1 MQRRDVHASRWDEQ
15 DELQRAARLTALG
28 EFAASVAHEVRQP
41 LTAIVMNARSGLRSL
56 GGNGPLALDEAR
68 ACLLDVLEAGERAEE
83 VIRRNR
89 DLFRHHRVRTI
100 PLDVNVVVRE
110 ALAMAAPRL
119 AESRVQVETSLAADV
134 PLVSGDRI
142 ELQQVLLN
150 LVANAVDAMEGRPA
164 RRLRIASSCE
174 RGDVR
179 VAVSD
184 TGVGLEHV
192 DLQQLFKL
200 SYTTKPSGTG
210 VGLSVSRAI
219 VDAHGGRLWAEP
231 NPAGGATFVF
241 MIPARN
247 EAVQHGTLSPEPG
260 TRNQAGRERLTMRP
274 GFVAGV

>member
-1 MQRRDVHASRWDEQ
+1 
-15 DELQRAARLTALG
+15 
-28 EFAASVAHEVRQP
+28 
-41 LTAIVMNARSGLRSL
+41 MNARSGLRSI
-56 GGNGPLALDEAR
+56 GRDNPDALDEVR
-68 ACLLDVLEAGERAEE
+68 TCLLDVIEAGERAEE

-89 DLFRHHRVRTI
+89 DLFRRHRVRTA
-100 PLDVNVVVRE
+100 PLDVNDVVRE
-110 ALAMAAPRL
+110 VLAFAAAQLTGSRVLVETRL
-119 AESRVQVETSLAADV
+119 ATDV

-174 RGDVR
+174 SRDVR

-192 DLQQLFKL
+192 DFQQLFKL

-210 VGLSVSRAI
+210 IGLSISRAI
-219 VDAHGGRLWAEP
+219 VEAHGGRLWAEQ

-241 MIPARN
+241 TVPAR
-247 EAVQHGTLSPEPG
+247 EAAVSHGTSKAEPG
-260 TRNQAGRERLTMRP
+260 RVALDMRP
-274 GFVAGV
+274 GFVARV